1 MKKLETQLMFD
12 FEDGNGPVPAHHH
25 KNPDGSVSDNAWV
38 SDTARVSGNAWVSD
52 NAWIF
57 GNTRIFD
64 NARIY
69 GYARVSDT
77 AWVYGTAR
85 VYGNARISDN
95 AWISGDARVY
105 GNARIFEGEYQEPA
119 PETES
124 VDECAEASLEA
135 SEPDWRSLFYQACG
149 YISGTK
155 GWERKHPEEVAK
167 FFTDTTKGGQ
177 E

>member
-25 KNPDGSVSDNAWV
+25 KNPDGSVSDTAWV

-69 GYARVSDT
+69 GNARISDT

-85 VYGNARISDN
+85 VYGNARIS
-95 AWISGDARVY
+95 GYARVY
-105 GNARIFEGEYQEPA
+105 GNAWVFEGEYQEPA